1 MLFQTRFN
9 TSFKMYRL
17 LTVQGGFVHADI
29 RYNFENCYK
38 SVCRRMA
45 ASYSSHG
52 IRFIVKP
59 LTKYMLSRHDN
70 CTVCTHYL

>member
-9 TSFKMYRL
+9 MSLKMFRL

-29 RYNFENCYK
+29 RFNFENCYK
-38 SVCRRMA
+38 SVCRRTA

-52 IRFIVKP
+52 IRFIAKP
-59 LTKYMLSRHDN
+59 PTKYTHNHHDN
-70 CTVCTHYL
+70 CEICTYYL